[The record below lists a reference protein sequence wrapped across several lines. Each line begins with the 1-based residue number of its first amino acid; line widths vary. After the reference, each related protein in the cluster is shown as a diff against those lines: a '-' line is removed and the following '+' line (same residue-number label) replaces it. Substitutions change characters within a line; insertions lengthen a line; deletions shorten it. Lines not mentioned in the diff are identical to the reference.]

1 MRGKGLMGPPALV
14 LITDSRRLEREALLA
29 QIEAAL
35 AGGVD
40 AVLVR
45 EKQMD
50 AARLLAFAAR
60 LRQLT
65 RDHGARLLVHTQA
78 DIAAAVEADGVHVAA
93 AGIGEL
99 PGMRRWLGTQPM
111 SLSASCHTAAEL
123 DAAAAAGA
131 DFAFLSPAFPTAS
144 HPGAPQLGAE
154 GFLRLAAAAPL
165 PVLAL
170 GGITPENRGE
180 LAGYGVAVIGA
191 LLDTADARSAACAL
205 GGSCEA

>member
-45 EKQMD
+45 EGEMD
-50 AARLLAFAAR
+50 SARLLAFAAR

-65 RDHGARLLVHTQA
+65 DAYEARLWVHTQA
-78 DIAAAVEADGVHVAA
+78 DIAAAVGADGVHVRAA
-93 AGIGEL
+93 DIGEL
-99 PGMRRWLGTQPM
+99 PGMRRWLAGQAM

-123 DAAAAAGA
+123 EAAAAAGA
-131 DFAFLSPAFPTAS
+131 DCAFLSPVFPTES
-144 HPGAPQLGAE
+144 HPGAPHLGAARFRE
-154 GFLRLAAAAPL
+154 LAAGAPL

-170 GGITPENRGE
+170 GGITPGNRGE
-180 LAGYGVAVIGA
+180 LAGHGVAVIGA
-191 LLDTADARSAACAL
+191 LLAAADAKAAARAL
-205 GGSCEA
+205 GGSA

>member
-14 LITDSRRLEREALLA
+14 LITDSRRMEREAFLSQA
-29 QIEAAL
+29 EAAL

-65 RDHGARLLVHTQA
+65 RDHGARLWVHTQA

-99 PGMRRWLGTQPM
+99 VRMRRWLSGQPM
-111 SLSASCHTAAEL
+111 SLSASCHTPAEL

-131 DFAFLSPAFPTAS
+131 DFALLSPGFPTAS
-144 HPGAPQLGAE
+144 HAGAPVLGAE
-154 GFLRLAAAAPL
+154 RFLQLAAAAPL

-170 GGITPENRGE
+170 GGITPANRGE
-180 LAGYGVAVIGA
+180 LAGQRVAVIGA
-191 LLDTADARSAACAL
+191 LLDAADARAAACAL
-205 GGSCEA
+205 GGKR

>member
-14 LITDSRRLEREALLA
+14 LITDSRRLEREALFA

-45 EKQMD
+45 EQEMD

-60 LRQLT
+60 IRQLT
-65 RDHGARLLVHTQA
+65 RACGARLWVHTQA
-78 DIAAAVEADGVHVAA
+78 DIAAAVGADGVHVAA

-99 PGMRRWLGTQPM
+99 PGMRRWLAGQTM

-123 DAAAAAGA
+123 EMAAAAGA
-131 DFAFLSPAFPTAS
+131 DFAFLSPVFPTAS
-144 HPGAPQLGAE
+144 HAGAPHLGVARFRE
-154 GFLRLAAAAPL
+154 LAAEAPL

-170 GGITPENRGE
+170 GGITSDNRGE
-180 LAGYGVAVIGA
+180 LAGYGVAAIGA
-191 LLDTADARSAACAL
+191 LLDAADARAAARAL
-205 GGSCEA
+205 GETRES

>member
-45 EKQMD
+45 EPQMD

-60 LRQLT
+60 LRRLT
-65 RDHGARLLVHTQA
+65 AEYGARLWVHTQA
-78 DIAAAVEADGVHVAA
+78 DIAVAVGADGVHVRA

-99 PGMRRWLGTQPM
+99 PGMRRWLAGQPM
-111 SLSASCHTAAEL
+111 SLSVSCHTAAEL
-123 DAAAAAGA
+123 AAAAAAGA
-131 DFAFLSPAFPTAS
+131 DTAFLSPVFPTAS
-144 HPGAPQLGAE
+144 HPGAPALGTE
-154 GFLRLAAAAPL
+154 RFRELAAAAAL

-170 GGITPENRGE
+170 GGITPENRGA
-180 LAGYGVAVIGA
+180 LAGYGVAVIGT
-191 LLDTADARSAACAL
+191 LLAAADARAVARAL
-205 GGSCEA
+205 GGQP